1 MKITHMQPN
10 NKFSLLAL
18 LAGNAHEMGLS
29 RLAAEKYGSAQIRG
43 EAIPHSRMLRDLNVS
58 TSSAGGAIASHQEL
72 AAVSSAIRPQLLL
85 ERLGANRVEVN
96 GAESISFPRFSGGP
110 GGWLS
115 EGASSISDTT
125 AIDSVIATAHAA
137 ASRLALSRKVRNQ
150 STQEMEPAVLRELS
164 ESVAATIEG
173 GFFIGTG
180 TNNQPL
186 GLLNTAGIGAVTFAG
201 ATPTFAELVAMV
213 EAYADADGDLAAA
226 QFVLHP
232 SDLADLLKAQISAN
246 GGETVIEY
254 IDGAWRIAGIPCNA
268 SRHLTEGKHLLID
281 PTAIS
286 CVYFGPAQVV
296 MDAYSNGKSIS
307 GAAEIC
313 VFNFCDVVLNRPS
326 HVIAGYVA

>member
-1 MKITHMQPN
+1 MKITNMQPN
-10 NKFSLLAL
+10 SKFSLLAL

-29 RLAAEKYGSAQIRG
+29 RLAADKYGSPQIRG
-43 EAIPHSRMLRDLNVS
+43 EAIPHSRMLRDLNVA
-58 TSSAGGAIASHQEL
+58 TSAAGGALASHQEL

-85 ERLGANRVEVN
+85 ERLGATRVEVN
-96 GAESISFPRFSGGP
+96 GTESISFPRFSGGA

-125 AIDSVIATAHAA
+125 AIDSVTATAHAA
-137 ASRLALSRKVRNQ
+137 ASRLALSRKVRNGARE
-150 STQEMEPAVLRELS
+150 EMEAAVLRELS

-186 GLLNTAGIGAVTFAG
+186 GLLNTAGIGAVTFAA

-213 EAYADADGDLAAA
+213 ETYADSDGDLAAA

-246 GGETVIEY
+246 GGETAIEY
-254 IDGAWRIAGIPCNA
+254 IDGAHRIAGIPCNA

-296 MDAYSNGKSIS
+296 MDEYSNGKSINGS
-307 GAAEIC
+307 AEIC

-326 HVIAGYVA
+326 HVVAGHVA